1 MNHFHQVLL
10 WTLALSQLAA
20 DSPKSVND
28 SDDAALRATVAADAK
43 EFAGRCEFIAGESSK
58 AKLVLHPEP
67 ILRWSNPTAGQV
79 FGEVFVWTDNG
90 RPTVVGSWYRWFS
103 PDWGRTFEVCSLTE
117 SRMTGR
123 LDKNQF
129 WTCDKPGL
137 TLKSL
142 EEADAPA
149 KIAAARLVQMRR
161 IAGDFVARLDDTR
174 GNDSGVKRQLR
185 LLPQPVFRYP
195 MAKEKS
201 TYVDGALFAF
211 VEGTDPEAF
220 LLLEAVESKGGLAW
234 KFGLVR
240 MNRDALRITYR
251 DKEVWSA
258 PFIEQVM
265 GRTKEPYSL
274 FTAELFKFEPLN
286 R

>member
-1 MNHFHQVLL
+1 MSTLL
-10 WTLALSQLAA
+10 LSLMLILPGQLAVE
-20 DSPKSVND
+20 KSSEPNA
-28 SDDAALRATVAADAK
+28 SNDAALRATVAADAK
-43 EFAGRCEFIAGESSK
+43 EFAGRCEFISGESSK

-137 TLKSL
+137 ALKPL
-142 EEADAPA
+142 EGTDVPA
-149 KIAAARLVQMRR
+149 KVAAARLVQMRR

-174 GNDSGVKRQLR
+174 GNDSGVNRQLR

-201 TYVDGALFAF
+201 SYADGALFAF

-220 LLLEAVESKGGLAW
+220 LLLEAAESNGGLVW

-274 FTAELFKFEPLN
+274 FTSELFKFEPISK
-286 R
+286 

>member
-1 MNHFHQVLL
+1 
-10 WTLALSQLAA
+10 
-20 DSPKSVND
+20 
-28 SDDAALRATVAADAK
+28 
-43 EFAGRCEFIAGESSK
+43 
-58 AKLVLHPEP
+58 
-67 ILRWSNPTAGQV
+67 
-79 FGEVFVWTDNG
+79 
-90 RPTVVGSWYRWFS
+90 
-103 PDWGRTFEVCSLTE
+103 
-117 SRMTGR
+117 
-123 LDKNQF
+123 
-129 WTCDKPGL
+129 
-137 TLKSL
+137 
-142 EEADAPA
+142 
-149 KIAAARLVQMRR
+149 MRR

-174 GNDSGVKRQLR
+174 GNDSGVNRQLR

-201 TYVDGALFAF
+201 SYADGALFAF

-220 LLLEAVESKGGLAW
+220 LLLEAAESNGGLVW

-274 FTAELFKFEPLN
+274 FTSELFKFEPISK
-286 R
+286 